1 MALPFTIGQFYQ
13 VFASY
18 NVTLRPAQIAMTGL
32 AVAAICLVFIPRNWS
47 DRAASFILALL
58 WAWMGIAYHF
68 AFFARINPAAYAFAA
83 LSLAGALC
91 FLWFGV
97 LHGRLHFGWNGG
109 RQAYAGA
116 GLILFSL
123 VVYPA
128 WSWYAGHRFPAMPSF
143 GLPCPTTIFTIGLL
157 CFLTPPYPRAPL
169 VAPVLWCFIG
179 AQAAVLLGVPQDLG
193 LVAAAGA
200 GLVLLVR
207 AKPRLAPHHIRQG

>member
-1 MALPFTIGQFYQ
+1 MEPPFTIEQFYE
-13 VFASY
+13 VFSRY
-18 NVTLRPAQIAMTGL
+18 NDTVWPAQIALTGL
-32 AVAAICLVFIPRNWS
+32 ALAGIGFTLLSPRWS
-47 DRAASFILALL
+47 DRAASAVLAVL
-58 WAWMGIAYHF
+58 WAWMGMAYHL

-97 LHGRLHFGWNGG
+97 LHGRLHFAWNGG

-123 VVYPA
+123 VIYPA

-169 VAPVLWCFIG
+169 IAPVLWCFIG

-193 LVAAAGA
+193 LVAAAAA

-207 AKPRLAPHHIRQG
+207 AKPRRAPHHSWQG